1 MAKKAKKY
9 AIARSYEKL
18 GAYLAEKRL
27 SAGLSQREVSV
38 ALGYSSAQF
47 ISNFE
52 RGIASPPLKKMKILS
67 KMYKLPVKEV
77 VDLMIEAERNIVVTA
92 LRA

>member
-1 MAKKAKKY
+1 MSKKMKKY
-9 AIARSYEKL
+9 AIERSYVKL
-18 GAYLAEKRL
+18 GNYLAEKRQE
-27 SAGLSQREVSV
+27 AGLSQREVSL

-52 RGIASPPLKKMKILS
+52 RGIAAPPLKKMKILS
-67 KMYKLPVKEV
+67 KMYKLPVREV
-77 VDLMIEAERNIVVTA
+77 VDLLIDAEREIVITA